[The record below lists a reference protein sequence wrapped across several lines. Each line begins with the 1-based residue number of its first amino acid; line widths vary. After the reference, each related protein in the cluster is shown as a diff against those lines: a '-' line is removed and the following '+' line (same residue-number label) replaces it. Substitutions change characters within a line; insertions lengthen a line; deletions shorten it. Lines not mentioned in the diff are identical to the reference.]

1 MSYHAWYHSSLI
13 THNFNKSMY
22 HAPVLLTEAIAALH
36 IQPEGT
42 YVDATFGGGG
52 HAREILKQLRGKGRL
67 FAFDQDEDAQR
78 NAEQPEFTG
87 YPTFLF
93 IHSNFRYLKRQLR
106 AEVVRPGTVHG
117 ILADLGVSSH
127 QLDTAERGFSY
138 RFEAELD
145 MRMNTLDGPRAA
157 EVLNTYT
164 AEELQRVFSEY
175 GEVRNART
183 LAQACVQSRS
193 QKPFRT
199 TGELVELCEKN
210 LLGER
215 WRYLSQVFQALRMEV
230 NDEIGALRDFLTDAF
245 EMLAPGGRLAI
256 ITFHSIEDRLVKNY
270 LKTGNLEGVVKQD
283 FYGNIDRPF
292 TVITKKP
299 IEAGVTE
306 LQQNSRSRSARLR
319 VAEKRM
325 MNDK

>member
-1 MSYHAWYHSSLI
+1 
-13 THNFNKSMY
+13 MY
-22 HAPVLLTEAIAALH
+22 HAPVLLTESIEALR
-36 IQPEGT
+36 IRPEGT

-67 FAFDQDEDAQR
+67 FALDQDEDAQH
-78 NAEQPEFTG
+78 NAEQPEFAG
-87 YPTFLF
+87 HQAFVF
-93 IHSNFRYLKRQLR
+93 VHSNFRFLKRQLR
-106 AEVVRPGTVHG
+106 AEVVRPGTVDG

-145 MRMNTLDGPRAA
+145 MRMNTLDGPTAA
-157 EVLNTYT
+157 DVLNTYT
-164 AEELQRVFSEY
+164 AEELQRIFSEY

-183 LAQACVQSRS
+183 LALACVQTRS
-193 QKPFRT
+193 QRPFRT

-230 NDEIGALRDFLTDAF
+230 NEEIGALRDFLTEAF

-270 LKTGNLEGVVKQD
+270 LKTGSLEGKVKQD

-292 TVITKKP
+292 VVITKKP
-299 IEAGVTE
+299 IEASAEET
-306 LQQNSRSRSARLR
+306 QQNTRSRSARLR
-319 VAEKRM
+319 IAEK
-325 MNDK
+325 KL

>member
-1 MSYHAWYHSSLI
+1 
-13 THNFNKSMY
+13 MY
-22 HAPVLLTEAIAALH
+22 HAPVLLAESIAALC
-36 IQPEGT
+36 IRPAGT

-52 HAREILKQLRGKGRL
+52 HAGEILKQLRGKGRL

-78 NAEQPEFTG
+78 NAEQPAFVQHPG
-87 YPTFLF
+87 FQF
-93 IHSNFRYLKRQLR
+93 VHSNFRFLKRQLR
-106 AEVVRPGTVHG
+106 AEVVRPGTVDG

-145 MRMNTLDGPRAA
+145 MRMNTLDGPTAA

-164 AEELQRVFSEY
+164 AEELQRIFSEY

-183 LAQACVQSRS
+183 LALACVQLRS
-193 QKPFRT
+193 QQPFRT
-199 TGELVELCEKN
+199 TGELVALCEKN
-210 LLGER
+210 MLGER

-230 NDEIGALRDFLTDAF
+230 NDEIEALRDFLTDAF

-256 ITFHSIEDRLVKNY
+256 ITFHSIEDRIVKNY
-270 LKTGNLEGVVKQD
+270 LKTGNVEGTIKQD

-292 TVITKKP
+292 QVITRKP
-299 IEAGVTE
+299 IEASSGEV
-306 LQQNSRSRSARLR
+306 QQNTRARSARLR
-319 VAEKRM
+319 VAEKKT
-325 MNDK
+325 MNDKV

>member
-1 MSYHAWYHSSLI
+1 
-13 THNFNKSMY
+13 
-22 HAPVLLTEAIAALH
+22 
-36 IQPEGT
+36 
-42 YVDATFGGGG
+42 
-52 HAREILKQLRGKGRL
+52 
-67 FAFDQDEDAQR
+67 
-78 NAEQPEFTG
+78 
-87 YPTFLF
+87 
-93 IHSNFRYLKRQLR
+93 LR
-106 AEVVRPGTVHG
+106 AEVVRPLNVDG

-145 MRMNTLDGPRAA
+145 MRMNTLDGPTAA
-157 EVLNTYT
+157 ELLNTYS
-164 AEELQRVFSEY
+164 AEELQRMFSEF

-183 LAQACVQSRS
+183 LAQAIIQSRV

-210 LLGER
+210 LMGER

-230 NDEIGALRDFLTDAF
+230 NDEIGALRDFLTEAF

-270 LKTGNLEGVVKQD
+270 FKTGNLEGVVQQD

-292 TVITKKP
+292 EVITKKP
-299 IEAGVTE
+299 IEAGTE
-306 LQQNSRSRSARLR
+306 EIQRNTRARSARLR
-319 VAEKRM
+319 VAEK
-325 MNDK
+325 KS

>member
-1 MSYHAWYHSSLI
+1 
-13 THNFNKSMY
+13 MY
-22 HAPVLLTEAIAALH
+22 HAPVLLTESMDALR
-36 IQPEGT
+36 IRPEGI

-67 FAFDQDEDAQR
+67 FAFDQDEDAQH
-78 NAEQPEFTG
+78 NAEQPEFAG
-87 YPTFLF
+87 HKSFVF
-93 IHSNFRYLKRQLR
+93 VHSNFRFLKRQLR
-106 AEVVRPGTVHG
+106 AEVVRPGTVDG

-145 MRMNTLDGPRAA
+145 MRMNTLDGPTAA
-157 EVLNTYT
+157 DVLNTYT
-164 AEELQRVFSEY
+164 AEELQRIFSEY

-183 LAQACVQSRS
+183 LALACVQNRE
-193 QKPFRT
+193 QRPFRT

-210 LLGER
+210 LMGER

-230 NDEIGALRDFLTDAF
+230 NEEIASLRDFLTDAF

-270 LKTGNLEGVVKQD
+270 LKTGSLEGTIKQD

-299 IEAGVTE
+299 IEASAEET
-306 LQQNSRSRSARLR
+306 QKNTRSRSARLR
-319 VAEKRM
+319 VAEK
-325 MNDK
+325 KL